1 MGFERREIRGTEMAR
16 SVAIVGVGQTDH
28 KSHRPDVNGK
38 EMIYE
43 AVKRVLDDA
52 ELSIQDIDAVVIG
65 NMDHFESINYVDT
78 WSVEGSGAFMKPI
91 MKVSTG
97 GTTGASVAIAA
108 YYHVASGLFDRVLA
122 IGWEKNSESDTTGAI
137 ITCSDP
143 IWDRFSYSGAIP
155 SLATEASAYM
165 KQYGARQEDAARVAV
180 RDRTHA
186 LNNPHAHLRRPIAVE
201 DVMASPMLAYPIK
214 LLDVCPRSDGAV
226 AVIFAADGV
235 AQKITSKPAW
245 IEACSVRHTYTWFGD
260 VDYNEGLVSLQRASK
275 EAYEKVG
282 VKSPADEF
290 DVAELY
296 LPYSYAGLK
305 WIEDL
310 GFCAP
315 GEGAKFIQDGHTD
328 MGGKIPVNPSG
339 GVISTNCI
347 GATALL
353 RVAEAAIQVM
363 GKAGQRQVPDV
374 RLALAT
380 GFGGCFWSDVL
391 ILGAKRP

>member
-1 MGFERREIRGTEMAR
+1 MPR

-28 KSHRPDVNGK
+28 KSHRPDVNGR

-43 AVKRVLDDA
+43 AVTRALEDC
-52 ELSIQDIDAVVIG
+52 ELSISQIDAIVIG

-91 MKVSTG
+91 MKVTTG

-165 KQYGARQEDAARVAV
+165 KQYGATQEDAARVAV
-180 RDRTHA
+180 RDRGNA
-186 LNNPHAHLRRPIAVE
+186 VNNPHAHLRKPVSLE
-201 DVMASPMLAYPIK
+201 EVMTSPMLAYPVK
-214 LLDVCPRSDGAV
+214 LLDICPRTDGAA

-235 AQKITSKPAW
+235 TQKICSKPAW
-245 IEACSVRHTYTWFGD
+245 VRACSVRHTHTWFGD
-260 VDYNEGLVSLQRASK
+260 VDYNQGLVSLQKASA
-275 EAYEKVG
+275 EAYQIAG
-282 VKSPADEF
+282 INSPADDL

-310 GFCAP
+310 GFCAR
-315 GEGAKFIQDGHTD
+315 GGGARFVQDGHTN

-339 GVISTNCI
+339 GVMSTNCI

-353 RVAEAAIQVM
+353 RVGEAAIQIM
-363 GKAGQRQVPDV
+363 GKGGNRQVPDAKT
-374 RLALAT
+374 ALAT

-391 ILGAKRP
+391 ILGSKKP